1 MESNM
6 VNYQKR
12 YLAMS
17 WNAISSFMFACK
29 AWNCSVFPYSR
40 QSQSDTRSDT
50 LAIFF
55 WYINPHKSILSQ
67 ETKKK
72 GNQGPKDA
80 KKQELKAQM
89 AMNTDNYNSI

>member
-1 MESNM
+1 MQLVHSCLRAKLGI
-6 VNYQKR
+6 VLFFHI
-12 YLAMS
+12 LAS
-17 WNAISSFMFACK
+17 PK
-29 AWNCSVFPYSR
+29 
-40 QSQSDTRSDT
+40 SDTRSDT
-50 LAIFF
+50 LAIPF